1 MSKVIIPVNIK
12 GNEIEVDLNEK
23 EKKLI
28 LELKDEKSLV
38 FDIKGKESILKK
50 VQNEKVNG
58 IKLTL
63 NPNDI
68 TKENLK
74 KLKSYKVK
82 EITLLIESSNDYI
95 LRNIGAN
102 YNFEKIK
109 QATKMIKHKFIKLNV
124 LTVIGL
130 PEATL
135 ADDLNTIKRISKLKP
150 KELIIIAC
158 DKNYNNSINQL
169 YNTNEYEPL
178 SSVQI
183 TERLKEVITTAE
195 KLGIKNI
202 KIEERDNIKS
212 NVLESIWYDRIID
225 KIKSYNVKV
234 KEVTI
239 QANPKDVKNIKGL
252 EDTNLNKLKETYDV
266 VLNIEENEK
275 IKTGQ
280 FKMQILE
287 TYTDFLEDNE

>member
-1 MSKVIIPVNIK
+1 MSKVIIPVKIK
-12 GNEIEVDLNEK
+12 GNEVEGNINQEEK
-23 EKKLI
+23 AI

-38 FDIKGKESILKK
+38 FDIKGQEGILKK
-50 VQNEKVNG
+50 LQDQKVDG

-63 NPNDI
+63 NPKDI

-82 EITLLIESSNDYI
+82 EISLLVESSNNYI

-109 QATKMIKHKFIKLNV
+109 QAVKKIKHKFIKLDV

-135 ADDLNTIKRISKLKP
+135 ADDLNTIKQISKLKP

-158 DKNYNNSINQL
+158 DEYYNSSINEL

-195 KLGIKNI
+195 KFGIKNI
-202 KIEERDNIKS
+202 KIEERNNIKD
-212 NVLESIWYDRIID
+212 NVLESIWYDRIVE

-234 KEVTI
+234 KKVTI
-239 QANPKDVKNIKGL
+239 QANPEDVKNIKGL
-252 EDTNLNKLKETYDV
+252 EDANLNKLKETYDV
-266 VLNIEENEK
+266 VLNIEENDK
-275 IKTGQ
+275 IKMGQ

-287 TYTDFLEDNE
+287 TYTDFLEDNK

>member
-1 MSKVIIPVNIK
+1 MSKVIIPVTIK
-12 GNEIEVDLNEK
+12 GNEVEGNINQEEK
-23 EKKLI
+23 AI

-38 FDIKGKESILKK
+38 FDIKGQEGILKK
-50 VQNEKVNG
+50 LQDQKVDG

-63 NPNDI
+63 NPKDI

-82 EITLLIESSNDYI
+82 EISLLVESSNDYI

-109 QATKMIKHKFIKLNV
+109 QAVKKIKHKFIKLDV

-130 PEATL
+130 PEDTL
-135 ADDLNTIKRISKLKP
+135 ADDLNTIKQISKLKP

-158 DKNYNNSINQL
+158 DEHYNSSINEL

-195 KLGIKNI
+195 KFGIKNI
-202 KIEERDNIKS
+202 KIEERNNIKD
-212 NVLESIWYDRIID
+212 NVLESIWYDRIVE

-239 QANPKDVKNIKGL
+239 QANPEDVKNIKGL
-252 EDTNLNKLKETYDV
+252 EDANLNKLKETYDV
-266 VLNIEENEK
+266 VLNIEENDK
-275 IKTGQ
+275 IKMGQ

-287 TYTDFLEDNE
+287 TYTDFLEDNK

>member
-1 MSKVIIPVNIK
+1 MSKVIIPVKIK
-12 GNEIEVDLNEK
+12 GNEVEGNINQ
-23 EKKLI
+23 EKKAI

-38 FDIKGKESILKK
+38 FDIKGQEGILKK
-50 VQNEKVNG
+50 LQDQKVDG

-63 NPNDI
+63 NPKDM

-82 EITLLIESSNDYI
+82 EISLLVESSNDYI

-109 QATKMIKHKFIKLNV
+109 QAVKKIKHKFIKLDV

-135 ADDLNTIKRISKLKP
+135 ADDLNTIKQISKLKP

-158 DKNYNNSINQL
+158 DEHYNSSINEL

-195 KLGIKNI
+195 KFGIKNI
-202 KIEERDNIKS
+202 KIEERNNIKD
-212 NVLESIWYDRIID
+212 NVLESIWYDRIVE

-234 KEVTI
+234 KEVSI
-239 QANPKDVKNIKGL
+239 QANPEAVKNIKGL
-252 EDTNLNKLKETYDV
+252 EDANLNKLKETYDV
-266 VLNIEENEK
+266 VLNIEENDK
-275 IKTGQ
+275 IKMGQ

-287 TYTDFLEDNE
+287 TYTDFLEDNK

>member
-1 MSKVIIPVNIK
+1 MSKVIIPVKIK
-12 GNEIEVDLNEK
+12 GNEVEGNINQEEK
-23 EKKLI
+23 AI

-38 FDIKGKESILKK
+38 FDIKGQEDILKK
-50 VQNEKVNG
+50 LQDQKVDG

-63 NPNDI
+63 NPKDI

-82 EITLLIESSNDYI
+82 EISLLVESSNNYI

-109 QATKMIKHKFIKLNV
+109 QAVKKIKHKFIKLDV

-135 ADDLNTIKRISKLKP
+135 ADDLNTIKQISKLKP

-158 DKNYNNSINQL
+158 DEHYNSSINEL

-195 KLGIKNI
+195 KFGIKNI
-202 KIEERDNIKS
+202 KIEERNNIKD
-212 NVLESIWYDRIID
+212 NVLESIWYDRIVE

-239 QANPKDVKNIKGL
+239 QANPEDVKNIKGL
-252 EDTNLNKLKETYDV
+252 EDANLNKLKETYDV
-266 VLNIEENEK
+266 VLNIEENDK
-275 IKTGQ
+275 IKMGQ

-287 TYTDFLEDNE
+287 TYTDFLEDNK

>member
-1 MSKVIIPVNIK
+1 MSKVIIPVKIK
-12 GNEIEVDLNEK
+12 GNEVEGNINQ
-23 EKKLI
+23 EKKAI

-38 FDIKGKESILKK
+38 FDIKGQEGILKK
-50 VQNEKVNG
+50 LQDQKVDG

-63 NPNDI
+63 NPKGI

-82 EITLLIESSNDYI
+82 EISLLVESSNDYI

-109 QATKMIKHKFIKLNV
+109 QAVKKIKHKFIKLDV

-135 ADDLNTIKRISKLKP
+135 ADDLNTIKQISKLKP

-158 DKNYNNSINQL
+158 DEHYNSSINEL

-195 KLGIKNI
+195 KFGIKNI
-202 KIEERDNIKS
+202 KIEERNNIKD
-212 NVLESIWYDRIID
+212 NVLESIWYDRIVE

-239 QANPKDVKNIKGL
+239 QANPEDVKNIKGL
-252 EDTNLNKLKETYDV
+252 EDANLNKLKETYDV
-266 VLNIEENEK
+266 VLNIEENDK
-275 IKTGQ
+275 IKMGQ

-287 TYTDFLEDNE
+287 TYTDFLEDNK

>member
-1 MSKVIIPVNIK
+1 MSKVIIPVKIK
-12 GNEIEVDLNEK
+12 GNEVEGNINQ
-23 EKKLI
+23 EKKAI

-38 FDIKGKESILKK
+38 FDIKGQEGILKK
-50 VQNEKVNG
+50 LQDQKVDG

-63 NPNDI
+63 NPKDI

-82 EITLLIESSNDYI
+82 EISLLVESSNDYI

-109 QATKMIKHKFIKLNV
+109 QAVKKIKHKFIKLNV

-135 ADDLNTIKRISKLKP
+135 ADDLNTIKQISKLKP

-158 DKNYNNSINQL
+158 DEHYNSSINEL

-195 KLGIKNI
+195 KFGIKNI
-202 KIEERDNIKS
+202 KIEERNNIKD
-212 NVLESIWYDRIID
+212 NVLESIWYDRIVE

-239 QANPKDVKNIKGL
+239 QANPEDVKNIKGL
-252 EDTNLNKLKETYDV
+252 EDANLNKLKETYDV
-266 VLNIEENEK
+266 VLNIEENDK
-275 IKTGQ
+275 IKIGQ

-287 TYTDFLEDNE
+287 TYTDFLEDNK

>member
-1 MSKVIIPVNIK
+1 MSKVIIPVKIK
-12 GNEIEVDLNEK
+12 GNEVEGNINQ
-23 EKKLI
+23 EKKAI

-38 FDIKGKESILKK
+38 FDIKGQEGILKK
-50 VQNEKVNG
+50 IQDQKVDG

-63 NPNDI
+63 NPKDI

-82 EITLLIESSNDYI
+82 EISLLVESSNDYI

-109 QATKMIKHKFIKLNV
+109 QAVKKIKHKFIKLDV

-135 ADDLNTIKRISKLKP
+135 ADDLNTIKQISKLKP

-158 DKNYNNSINQL
+158 DEHYNSSINEL

-195 KLGIKNI
+195 KFGIKNI
-202 KIEERDNIKS
+202 KIEERNNIKD
-212 NVLESIWYDRIID
+212 NVLESIWYDRIVE

-234 KEVTI
+234 KEVSI
-239 QANPKDVKNIKGL
+239 QANPEAVKNIKGL
-252 EDTNLNKLKETYDV
+252 EDANLNKLKETYDV
-266 VLNIEENEK
+266 VLNIEENDK
-275 IKTGQ
+275 IKMGQ

-287 TYTDFLEDNE
+287 TYTDFLEDNK

>member
-1 MSKVIIPVNIK
+1 MSKVIIPVKIK
-12 GNEIEVDLNEK
+12 GNEVEGNINQ
-23 EKKLI
+23 EKKAI

-38 FDIKGKESILKK
+38 FDIKGQEGILKK
-50 VQNEKVNG
+50 LQDQKVDG

-63 NPNDI
+63 NPKDI

-82 EITLLIESSNDYI
+82 EIIILVESSNDYI
-95 LRNIGAN
+95 LRNIGSN

-109 QATKMIKHKFIKLNV
+109 QAVKKIKHKFIKLDV

-135 ADDLNTIKRISKLKP
+135 ADDLNTIKQISKLKP

-158 DKNYNNSINQL
+158 DEHYNSSINEL

-195 KLGIKNI
+195 KFGIKNI
-202 KIEERDNIKS
+202 KIEERNNIKD
-212 NVLESIWYDRIID
+212 NVLESIWYDRIVE

-239 QANPKDVKNIKGL
+239 QANPEDVKNIKGL
-252 EDTNLNKLKETYDV
+252 EDANLNKLKETYDV
-266 VLNIEENEK
+266 VLNIEENDK
-275 IKTGQ
+275 IKMGQ

-287 TYTDFLEDNE
+287 TYTDFLEDNK

>member
-1 MSKVIIPVNIK
+1 MSKVIIPVKIK
-12 GNEIEVDLNEK
+12 GNEVEGNINQ
-23 EKKLI
+23 EKKAI

-38 FDIKGKESILKK
+38 FDIKGQEGILKK
-50 VQNEKVNG
+50 LQDQKVDG

-63 NPNDI
+63 NPKDI

-82 EITLLIESSNDYI
+82 EISLLVESSNDYI

-109 QATKMIKHKFIKLNV
+109 QAVKKIKHKFIKLDV

-135 ADDLNTIKRISKLKP
+135 ADDLNTIKQISKLKP

-158 DKNYNNSINQL
+158 DEHYNSSINEL

-195 KLGIKNI
+195 KFGIKNI
-202 KIEERDNIKS
+202 KIEERNNIKD
-212 NVLESIWYDRIID
+212 NVLESIWYDRIVE

-234 KEVTI
+234 KEVSI
-239 QANPKDVKNIKGL
+239 QANPEAVKNIKGL
-252 EDTNLNKLKETYDV
+252 EDANLNKLKETYDV
-266 VLNIEENEK
+266 VLNIEENDK
-275 IKTGQ
+275 IKIGQ

-287 TYTDFLEDNE
+287 TYTDFLEDNK

>member
-1 MSKVIIPVNIK
+1 MSKVIIPVKIK
-12 GNEIEVDLNEK
+12 GNEVEGNINQEEK
-23 EKKLI
+23 AI

-38 FDIKGKESILKK
+38 FDIKGQEGILKK
-50 VQNEKVNG
+50 LQDQKVDG

-63 NPNDI
+63 NPKDI

-82 EITLLIESSNDYI
+82 EISLLVESSNDYI

-109 QATKMIKHKFIKLNV
+109 QAVKKIKHKFIKLDV

-130 PEATL
+130 PEDTL
-135 ADDLNTIKRISKLKP
+135 ADDLNTIKQISKLKP

-158 DKNYNNSINQL
+158 DEHYNSSINEL

-195 KLGIKNI
+195 KFGIKNI
-202 KIEERDNIKS
+202 KIEERNNIKD
-212 NVLESIWYDRIID
+212 NVLESIWYDRIVE

-239 QANPKDVKNIKGL
+239 QANPEAVKNIKGL
-252 EDTNLNKLKETYDV
+252 EDANLNKLKETYDV
-266 VLNIEENEK
+266 VLNIEENDK
-275 IKTGQ
+275 IKMGQ

-287 TYTDFLEDNE
+287 TYTDFLEDNK

>member
-1 MSKVIIPVNIK
+1 MSKVIIPVKIK
-12 GNEIEVDLNEK
+12 GNEVEGNINQEEK
-23 EKKLI
+23 AI

-38 FDIKGKESILKK
+38 FDIKGQEGIFKK
-50 VQNEKVNG
+50 LQDQKVDG

-63 NPNDI
+63 NPKDI

-82 EITLLIESSNDYI
+82 EISLLVESSNDYI

-109 QATKMIKHKFIKLNV
+109 QVVKKIKHKFIKLNV

-135 ADDLNTIKRISKLKP
+135 ADDLNTIKQISKLKP

-158 DKNYNNSINQL
+158 DEHYNSSINEL

-195 KLGIKNI
+195 KFGIKNI
-202 KIEERDNIKS
+202 KIEERNNIKD
-212 NVLESIWYDRIID
+212 NVLESIWYDRIVE

-239 QANPKDVKNIKGL
+239 QANPEDVKNIKGL
-252 EDTNLNKLKETYDV
+252 EDANLNKLKETYDV
-266 VLNIEENEK
+266 VLNIEENDK
-275 IKTGQ
+275 IKMGQ

-287 TYTDFLEDNE
+287 TYTDFLEDNK

>member
-1 MSKVIIPVNIK
+1 MSKVIIPVKIK
-12 GNEIEVDLNEK
+12 GNEVEGNINQ
-23 EKKLI
+23 EKKAI

-38 FDIKGKESILKK
+38 FDIKGQEGILKK
-50 VQNEKVNG
+50 LQDQKVDG

-63 NPNDI
+63 NPKDI

-82 EITLLIESSNDYI
+82 KISLLVESSNDYI

-109 QATKMIKHKFIKLNV
+109 QAVKKIKHKFIKLDV

-135 ADDLNTIKRISKLKP
+135 ADDLNTIKQISKLKP

-158 DKNYNNSINQL
+158 DEHYNSSINEL

-195 KLGIKNI
+195 KFGIKNT
-202 KIEERDNIKS
+202 KIEERNNIKD
-212 NVLESIWYDRIID
+212 NVLESIWYDRIVE

-234 KEVTI
+234 KEVSI
-239 QANPKDVKNIKGL
+239 QANPEDVKNIKGL
-252 EDTNLNKLKETYDV
+252 EDANLNKLKETYDV
-266 VLNIEENEK
+266 VLNIEENDK
-275 IKTGQ
+275 IKMGQ

-287 TYTDFLEDNE
+287 TYTDFLEDNK

>member
-1 MSKVIIPVNIK
+1 MSKVIIPVKIK
-12 GNEIEVDLNEK
+12 GNEVEGNINQ
-23 EKKLI
+23 EKKAI

-38 FDIKGKESILKK
+38 FDIKGQEGILKK
-50 VQNEKVNG
+50 LQDQKVDG

-63 NPNDI
+63 NPKDI

-82 EITLLIESSNDYI
+82 EIIILVESSNDYI

-109 QATKMIKHKFIKLNV
+109 QAVKKIKHKFIKLDV

-135 ADDLNTIKRISKLKP
+135 ADDLNTIKQISKLKP

-158 DKNYNNSINQL
+158 DEHYNSSINEL

-195 KLGIKNI
+195 KFGIKNI
-202 KIEERDNIKS
+202 KIEERNNIKD
-212 NVLESIWYDRIID
+212 NVLESIWYDRIVE

-239 QANPKDVKNIKGL
+239 QANPEDVKNIKGL
-252 EDTNLNKLKETYDV
+252 EDANLNKLKETYDV
-266 VLNIEENEK
+266 VLNIEENDK
-275 IKTGQ
+275 IKMGQ

-287 TYTDFLEDNE
+287 TYTDFLEDNK

>member
-1 MSKVIIPVNIK
+1 MSKVIIPVKIK
-12 GNEIEVDLNEK
+12 GNEVEGNINQ
-23 EKKLI
+23 EKKAI

-38 FDIKGKESILKK
+38 FDIKGQEGILKK
-50 VQNEKVNG
+50 LQDQKVDG

-63 NPNDI
+63 NPKDI

-82 EITLLIESSNDYI
+82 EISLLVESSNDYI

-109 QATKMIKHKFIKLNV
+109 QAVKKIKHKFIKLDV

-135 ADDLNTIKRISKLKP
+135 ADDLNTIKQISKLKP

-158 DKNYNNSINQL
+158 DEHYNSSINEL

-195 KLGIKNI
+195 KFGIKNI
-202 KIEERDNIKS
+202 KIEERNNIKD
-212 NVLESIWYDRIID
+212 NVLESIWYDRIVE

-239 QANPKDVKNIKGL
+239 QANLEDVKNIKGL
-252 EDTNLNKLKETYDV
+252 EDANLNKLKETYDV
-266 VLNIEENEK
+266 VLNIEENDK
-275 IKTGQ
+275 IKMGQ

-287 TYTDFLEDNE
+287 TYTDFLEDNK

>member
-1 MSKVIIPVNIK
+1 MSKVIIPVKIK
-12 GNEIEVDLNEK
+12 GNEVEGNINQ
-23 EKKLI
+23 EKKAI

-38 FDIKGKESILKK
+38 FDIKGQECILKK
-50 VQNEKVNG
+50 LQDQKVDG

-63 NPNDI
+63 NPKDI

-82 EITLLIESSNDYI
+82 EISLLVESSNDYI

-109 QATKMIKHKFIKLNV
+109 QAVKKIKHKFIKLDV

-135 ADDLNTIKRISKLKP
+135 ADDLNTIKQISKLKP

-158 DKNYNNSINQL
+158 DEHYNSSINEL

-195 KLGIKNI
+195 KFGIKNI
-202 KIEERDNIKS
+202 KIEERNNIKD
-212 NVLESIWYDRIID
+212 NVLESIWYDRIVE

-234 KEVTI
+234 KEVSI
-239 QANPKDVKNIKGL
+239 QANPEAVKNIKGL
-252 EDTNLNKLKETYDV
+252 EDANLNKLKETYDV
-266 VLNIEENEK
+266 VLNIEENDK
-275 IKTGQ
+275 IKMGQ

-287 TYTDFLEDNE
+287 TYTDFLEDNK

>member
-1 MSKVIIPVNIK
+1 MSKVIIPVKIK
-12 GNEIEVDLNEK
+12 GNEVEGNINQ
-23 EKKLI
+23 EKKAI

-38 FDIKGKESILKK
+38 FDIKGQEGILKK
-50 VQNEKVNG
+50 IQDQKVDG

-63 NPNDI
+63 DPKDI

-82 EITLLIESSNDYI
+82 EISLLVESSNDYI

-109 QATKMIKHKFIKLNV
+109 QVVKKIKHKFIKLNV

-135 ADDLNTIKRISKLKP
+135 ADDLNTIKQISKLKP

-158 DKNYNNSINQL
+158 DEHYNSSINEL

-195 KLGIKNI
+195 KFGIKNI
-202 KIEERDNIKS
+202 KIEERNNIKD
-212 NVLESIWYDRIID
+212 NVLESIWYDRIVE

-239 QANPKDVKNIKGL
+239 QANPEDVKNIKGL
-252 EDTNLNKLKETYDV
+252 EDANLNKLKETYDV
-266 VLNIEENEK
+266 VLNIEENDK
-275 IKTGQ
+275 IKMGQ

-287 TYTDFLEDNE
+287 TYTDFLEDNK

>member
-1 MSKVIIPVNIK
+1 MSKVIIPVKIK
-12 GNEIEVDLNEK
+12 GNEVEGNINQEEK
-23 EKKLI
+23 AI

-38 FDIKGKESILKK
+38 FDIKGQEGILKK
-50 VQNEKVNG
+50 LQDQKVDG

-63 NPNDI
+63 NPKDI

-82 EITLLIESSNDYI
+82 EISLLVESSNDYI

-109 QATKMIKHKFIKLNV
+109 QAVKKIKHKFIKLDV

-135 ADDLNTIKRISKLKP
+135 ADDLNTIKQISKLKP

-158 DKNYNNSINQL
+158 DEHYNSSINEL

-195 KLGIKNI
+195 KFGIKNI
-202 KIEERDNIKS
+202 RIEERNNIKD
-212 NVLESIWYDRIID
+212 NVLESIWYDRIVE

-234 KEVTI
+234 KKVTI
-239 QANPKDVKNIKGL
+239 QANPEDVKNIKGL
-252 EDTNLNKLKETYDV
+252 EDANLNKLKETYDV
-266 VLNIEENEK
+266 VLNIEENDK
-275 IKTGQ
+275 IKMGQ

-287 TYTDFLEDNE
+287 TYTDFLEDNK

>member
-1 MSKVIIPVNIK
+1 MSKVIIPVKIK
-12 GNEIEVDLNEK
+12 GNEVEGNINQ
-23 EKKLI
+23 EKKAI

-38 FDIKGKESILKK
+38 FDIKGQEGILKK
-50 VQNEKVNG
+50 LQDQKVDG

-63 NPNDI
+63 NPKDI

-82 EITLLIESSNDYI
+82 EISLLVESSNDYI

-109 QATKMIKHKFIKLNV
+109 QAVKKIKHKFIKLDV

-135 ADDLNTIKRISKLKP
+135 ADDLNTIKQISKLKP

-158 DKNYNNSINQL
+158 DEHYNSSINEL

-195 KLGIKNI
+195 KFGIKNI
-202 KIEERDNIKS
+202 KIEERNNIKD
-212 NVLESIWYDRIID
+212 NVLESIWYDRIVE

-234 KEVTI
+234 KEVSI
-239 QANPKDVKNIKGL
+239 QANPKAVKNIKGL
-252 EDTNLNKLKETYDV
+252 EDANLNKLKETYDV
-266 VLNIEENEK
+266 VLNIEENDK
-275 IKTGQ
+275 IKMGQ

-287 TYTDFLEDNE
+287 TYTDFLEDNK

>member
-1 MSKVIIPVNIK
+1 MSKVIIPVKIK
-12 GNEIEVDLNEK
+12 GNEVEGNINQ
-23 EKKLI
+23 EKKAI

-38 FDIKGKESILKK
+38 FDIKGQEGILKK
-50 VQNEKVNG
+50 IQDQKVDG

-63 NPNDI
+63 NPKDI

-82 EITLLIESSNDYI
+82 EISLLVESSNDYI

-109 QATKMIKHKFIKLNV
+109 KAVKKIKHKFIKLDV

-135 ADDLNTIKRISKLKP
+135 ADDLNTIKQISKLKP

-158 DKNYNNSINQL
+158 DEHYNSSINEL

-195 KLGIKNI
+195 KFGIKNI
-202 KIEERDNIKS
+202 KIEERNNIKD
-212 NVLESIWYDRIID
+212 NVLESIWYDRIVE

-234 KEVTI
+234 KEVSI
-239 QANPKDVKNIKGL
+239 QANPEAVKNIKGL
-252 EDTNLNKLKETYDV
+252 EDANLNKLKETYDV
-266 VLNIEENEK
+266 VLNIEENDK
-275 IKTGQ
+275 IKMGQ

-287 TYTDFLEDNE
+287 TYTDFLEDNK

>member
-1 MSKVIIPVNIK
+1 MSKVIIPVKIK
-12 GNEIEVDLNEK
+12 GNEVEGNINQEEK
-23 EKKLI
+23 AI

-38 FDIKGKESILKK
+38 FDIKGQEGILKK
-50 VQNEKVNG
+50 LQDQKVDG

-63 NPNDI
+63 NPKDI

-82 EITLLIESSNDYI
+82 EISLLVESSNDYI

-109 QATKMIKHKFIKLNV
+109 QAVKKIKHKFIKLDV

-130 PEATL
+130 PEDTL
-135 ADDLNTIKRISKLKP
+135 ADDLNTIKQISKLKP

-158 DKNYNNSINQL
+158 DEHYNSSINEL

-183 TERLKEVITTAE
+183 TERLKEVITIAE
-195 KLGIKNI
+195 KFGIKNI
-202 KIEERDNIKS
+202 KIEERNNIKD
-212 NVLESIWYDRIID
+212 NVLESIWYDRIVE

-239 QANPKDVKNIKGL
+239 QANPEDVKNIKGL
-252 EDTNLNKLKETYDV
+252 EDANLNKLKETYDV
-266 VLNIEENEK
+266 VLNIEENDK
-275 IKTGQ
+275 IKMGQ

-287 TYTDFLEDNE
+287 TYTDFLEDNK

>member
-1 MSKVIIPVNIK
+1 MSKVIIPVKIK
-12 GNEIEVDLNEK
+12 GNEVEGNINQ
-23 EKKLI
+23 EKKAI

-38 FDIKGKESILKK
+38 FDIKGQEGILKK
-50 VQNEKVNG
+50 LQDQKVDG

-63 NPNDI
+63 NPKDI

-82 EITLLIESSNDYI
+82 EISLLVESSNDYI

-109 QATKMIKHKFIKLNV
+109 QAVKKIKHKFIKLDV

-135 ADDLNTIKRISKLKP
+135 ADDLNTIKQISKLKL

-158 DKNYNNSINQL
+158 DEHYNSSINEL

-195 KLGIKNI
+195 KFGIKNI
-202 KIEERDNIKS
+202 KIEERNNIKD
-212 NVLESIWYDRIID
+212 NVLESIWYDRIVE

-234 KEVTI
+234 KEVSI
-239 QANPKDVKNIKGL
+239 QANPEDVKNIKGL
-252 EDTNLNKLKETYDV
+252 EDANLNKLKETYDV
-266 VLNIEENEK
+266 VLNIEENDK
-275 IKTGQ
+275 IKMGQ

-287 TYTDFLEDNE
+287 TYTDFLEDNK

>member
-1 MSKVIIPVNIK
+1 MSKVIIPVKIK
-12 GNEIEVDLNEK
+12 GNEVEGNINQ
-23 EKKLI
+23 EKKAI

-38 FDIKGKESILKK
+38 FDIKGQEGILKK
-50 VQNEKVNG
+50 LQDQKVDG

-63 NPNDI
+63 NPKDI

-82 EITLLIESSNDYI
+82 EISLLVESSNDYI

-109 QATKMIKHKFIKLNV
+109 QAVKKIKHKFIKLDV

-135 ADDLNTIKRISKLKP
+135 ADDLNTIKQISKLKP

-158 DKNYNNSINQL
+158 DEHYNSSINEL

-195 KLGIKNI
+195 KFGIKNI
-202 KIEERDNIKS
+202 KIEERNNIKD
-212 NVLESIWYDRIID
+212 NVLESIWYDRIVE

-234 KEVTI
+234 KEVSI
-239 QANPKDVKNIKGL
+239 QANPEAVKNIKGL
-252 EDTNLNKLKETYDV
+252 EDANLNKLKETYDV
-266 VLNIEENEK
+266 VLNIEENDK
-275 IKTGQ
+275 IKMGQ

-287 TYTDFLEDNE
+287 TYTDFLEDNK

>member
-1 MSKVIIPVNIK
+1 MSKVIIPVKIK
-12 GNEIEVDLNEK
+12 GNEVEGNINQ
-23 EKKLI
+23 EKKAI

-38 FDIKGKESILKK
+38 FDIKGQEGILKK
-50 VQNEKVNG
+50 LQDQKVDG

-63 NPNDI
+63 NPKDI

-82 EITLLIESSNDYI
+82 EISLLVESSNDYI

-109 QATKMIKHKFIKLNV
+109 QAVKKIKHKFIKLDV

-135 ADDLNTIKRISKLKP
+135 ADDLNTIKQISKLKP

-158 DKNYNNSINQL
+158 DEHYNSSINEL

-195 KLGIKNI
+195 KFGIKNI
-202 KIEERDNIKS
+202 KIEERNNIKD
-212 NVLESIWYDRIID
+212 NVLESIWYDRIVE

-239 QANPKDVKNIKGL
+239 QANPEDVKNIKGL
-252 EDTNLNKLKETYDV
+252 EDANLNKLKETYDV
-266 VLNIEENEK
+266 VLNIEENDK
-275 IKTGQ
+275 IKMGQ

-287 TYTDFLEDNE
+287 TYTDFLEDNK

>member
-1 MSKVIIPVNIK
+1 MSKVIIPVKIK
-12 GNEIEVDLNEK
+12 GNEVEGNINQEEK
-23 EKKLI
+23 AI

-38 FDIKGKESILKK
+38 FDIKGQEGILKK
-50 VQNEKVNG
+50 LQDQKVDG

-63 NPNDI
+63 NPKDI

-82 EITLLIESSNDYI
+82 EISLLVESSNDYI

-109 QATKMIKHKFIKLNV
+109 QAVKKIKHKFIKLDV

-130 PEATL
+130 PEDTL
-135 ADDLNTIKRISKLKP
+135 ADDLNTIKQISKLKP

-158 DKNYNNSINQL
+158 DEHYNSSINEL

-195 KLGIKNI
+195 KFGIKNI
-202 KIEERDNIKS
+202 KIEERNNIKD
-212 NVLESIWYDRIID
+212 NVLESIWYDRIVE

-239 QANPKDVKNIKGL
+239 QANPEAVKNIKGL
-252 EDTNLNKLKETYDV
+252 EDVNLNKLKETYDV
-266 VLNIEENEK
+266 VLNIEENDK
-275 IKTGQ
+275 IKMGQ

-287 TYTDFLEDNE
+287 TYTDFLEDNK

>member
-1 MSKVIIPVNIK
+1 MSKVIIPVKIK
-12 GNEIEVDLNEK
+12 GNEVEGNINQEEK
-23 EKKLI
+23 AI

-38 FDIKGKESILKK
+38 FDIKGQEGILKK
-50 VQNEKVNG
+50 LQDQKVDG

-63 NPNDI
+63 NPKDI

-82 EITLLIESSNDYI
+82 EIIILVESSNDYI

-109 QATKMIKHKFIKLNV
+109 QAVKKIKHKFIKLDV

-135 ADDLNTIKRISKLKP
+135 ADDLNTIKQISKLKP

-158 DKNYNNSINQL
+158 DEHYNSSINEL

-195 KLGIKNI
+195 KFGIKNI
-202 KIEERDNIKS
+202 KIEERNNIKD
-212 NVLESIWYDRIID
+212 NVLESIWYDRIVE

-234 KEVTI
+234 KEVSI
-239 QANPKDVKNIKGL
+239 QANPETVKNIKGL
-252 EDTNLNKLKETYDV
+252 EDANLNKLKETYDV
-266 VLNIEENEK
+266 VLNIEENDK
-275 IKTGQ
+275 IKIGQ

-287 TYTDFLEDNE
+287 TYTDFLEDNK

>member
-1 MSKVIIPVNIK
+1 MSKVIIPVKIK
-12 GNEIEVDLNEK
+12 GNEVEGNINQ
-23 EKKLI
+23 EKKAI

-38 FDIKGKESILKK
+38 FDIKGQEAILKK
-50 VQNEKVNG
+50 LQDQKVDG

-63 NPNDI
+63 NPKDI

-82 EITLLIESSNDYI
+82 EISLLVESSNDYI

-109 QATKMIKHKFIKLNV
+109 QAVKKIKHKFIKLDV

-130 PEATL
+130 PEDTL
-135 ADDLNTIKRISKLKP
+135 ADDLNTIKQISKLKP

-158 DKNYNNSINQL
+158 DEHYNSSINEL

-195 KLGIKNI
+195 KFGIKNI
-202 KIEERDNIKS
+202 KIEERNNIKD
-212 NVLESIWYDRIID
+212 NVLESIWYDRIVE

-239 QANPKDVKNIKGL
+239 QANPEDVKNIKGL
-252 EDTNLNKLKETYDV
+252 EDANLNKLKETYDV
-266 VLNIEENEK
+266 VLNIEENDK
-275 IKTGQ
+275 IKMGQ

-287 TYTDFLEDNE
+287 TYTDFLEDNK

>member
-1 MSKVIIPVNIK
+1 MSKVIIPVKIK
-12 GNEIEVDLNEK
+12 GNEVEGNINQEEK
-23 EKKLI
+23 AI

-38 FDIKGKESILKK
+38 FDIKGQEGILKK
-50 VQNEKVNG
+50 LQDQKVDG

-63 NPNDI
+63 NQKDI

-82 EITLLIESSNDYI
+82 EISLLVESSNNYI

-109 QATKMIKHKFIKLNV
+109 QAVKKIKHKFIKLDV

-135 ADDLNTIKRISKLKP
+135 ADDLNTIKQISKLKP

-158 DKNYNNSINQL
+158 DEYYNSSINEL

-195 KLGIKNI
+195 KFGIKNI
-202 KIEERDNIKS
+202 KIEERNNIKD
-212 NVLESIWYDRIID
+212 NVLESIWYDRIVE

-234 KEVTI
+234 KKVTI
-239 QANPKDVKNIKGL
+239 QANPEDVKNIKGL
-252 EDTNLNKLKETYDV
+252 EDANLNKLKETYDV
-266 VLNIEENEK
+266 VLDIEENDK
-275 IKTGQ
+275 IKMGQ

-287 TYTDFLEDNE
+287 TYTDFLEDNK

>member
-1 MSKVIIPVNIK
+1 MSKVIIPVKIK
-12 GNEIEVDLNEK
+12 GNEVEGNINQEEK
-23 EKKLI
+23 AI

-38 FDIKGKESILKK
+38 FDIKGQEGIFKK
-50 VQNEKVNG
+50 LQDQKVDG

-63 NPNDI
+63 NPKDI

-82 EITLLIESSNDYI
+82 EISLLVESSNDYI

-109 QATKMIKHKFIKLNV
+109 QAVKKIKHKFIKLDV

-135 ADDLNTIKRISKLKP
+135 ADDLNTIKQISKVKP

-158 DKNYNNSINQL
+158 DEHYNSSINEL

-195 KLGIKNI
+195 KFGIKNI
-202 KIEERDNIKS
+202 KIEERNNIKD
-212 NVLESIWYDRIID
+212 NVLESIWYDRIVE

-239 QANPKDVKNIKGL
+239 QANPEDVKNIKGL
-252 EDTNLNKLKETYDV
+252 EDANLNKLKETYDV
-266 VLNIEENEK
+266 VLNIEENDK
-275 IKTGQ
+275 IKMGQ

-287 TYTDFLEDNE
+287 TYTDFLEDNK

>member
-1 MSKVIIPVNIK
+1 MSKVIIPVKIK
-12 GNEIEVDLNEK
+12 GNEVEGNINQ
-23 EKKLI
+23 EKKAI

-38 FDIKGKESILKK
+38 FDIKGQEGILKK
-50 VQNEKVNG
+50 LQDQKVDG

-63 NPNDI
+63 NPKDI

-82 EITLLIESSNDYI
+82 EISLLVESSNDYI

-109 QATKMIKHKFIKLNV
+109 QAVKKIKHKFIKLDV

-130 PEATL
+130 PEDTL
-135 ADDLNTIKRISKLKP
+135 ADDLNTIKQISKLKP

-158 DKNYNNSINQL
+158 DEHYNSSINEL

-195 KLGIKNI
+195 KFGIKNI
-202 KIEERDNIKS
+202 KIEERNNIKD
-212 NVLESIWYDRIID
+212 NVLESIWYDRIVE

-234 KEVTI
+234 KKVTI
-239 QANPKDVKNIKGL
+239 QANPEDVKNIKGL
-252 EDTNLNKLKETYDV
+252 EDANLNKLKETYDV
-266 VLNIEENEK
+266 VLNIEENDK
-275 IKTGQ
+275 IKMGQ

-287 TYTDFLEDNE
+287 TYTDFLEDNK

>member
-1 MSKVIIPVNIK
+1 MSKVIIPVKIK
-12 GNEIEVDLNEK
+12 GNEVEGNINQEEK
-23 EKKLI
+23 AI

-38 FDIKGKESILKK
+38 FDIKGQEGILKK
-50 VQNEKVNG
+50 LQDQKVDG

-63 NPNDI
+63 NPKDI

-74 KLKSYKVK
+74 KLV
-82 EITLLIESSNDYI
+82 ESSNDYI

-109 QATKMIKHKFIKLNV
+109 QAVKKIKHKFIKLDV

-130 PEATL
+130 PEDTL
-135 ADDLNTIKRISKLKP
+135 ADDLNTIKQISKLKP

-158 DKNYNNSINQL
+158 DEHYNSSINEL

-183 TERLKEVITTAE
+183 TERLKEVITIAE
-195 KLGIKNI
+195 KFGIKNI
-202 KIEERDNIKS
+202 KIEERNNIKD
-212 NVLESIWYDRIID
+212 NVLESIWYDRIVE

-239 QANPKDVKNIKGL
+239 QANPEDVKNIKGL
-252 EDTNLNKLKETYDV
+252 EDANLNKLKETYDV
-266 VLNIEENEK
+266 VLNIEENDK
-275 IKTGQ
+275 IKMGQ

-287 TYTDFLEDNE
+287 TYTDFLEDNK

>member
-1 MSKVIIPVNIK
+1 MSKVIIPVKIK
-12 GNEIEVDLNEK
+12 GNEVEGNINQ
-23 EKKLI
+23 EKKAI

-38 FDIKGKESILKK
+38 FDIKGQEGILKK
-50 VQNEKVNG
+50 LQDQKVDG

-63 NPNDI
+63 NPKDI

-82 EITLLIESSNDYI
+82 EIIILVESSNDYI

-109 QATKMIKHKFIKLNV
+109 QAVKKIKHKFIKLNV

-135 ADDLNTIKRISKLKP
+135 ADDLNTIKQISKLKP

-158 DKNYNNSINQL
+158 DEHYNSSINEL

-195 KLGIKNI
+195 KFGIKNI
-202 KIEERDNIKS
+202 KIEERNNIKD
-212 NVLESIWYDRIID
+212 NVLESIWYDRIVE

-239 QANPKDVKNIKGL
+239 QANPEDVKNIKGL
-252 EDTNLNKLKETYDV
+252 EDANLNKLKETYDV
-266 VLNIEENEK
+266 VLNIEENDK
-275 IKTGQ
+275 IKMGQ

-287 TYTDFLEDNE
+287 TYTDFLEDNK

>member
-1 MSKVIIPVNIK
+1 MSKVIIPVKIK
-12 GNEIEVDLNEK
+12 GNEVEGNINQ
-23 EKKLI
+23 EKKAI

-38 FDIKGKESILKK
+38 FDIKGQEGILKK
-50 VQNEKVNG
+50 LQDQKVDG

-63 NPNDI
+63 NPKDI

-82 EITLLIESSNDYI
+82 KISLLVESSNDYI

-109 QATKMIKHKFIKLNV
+109 QAVKKIKHKFIKLDV

-135 ADDLNTIKRISKLKP
+135 ADDLNTIKQISKLKP

-158 DKNYNNSINQL
+158 DEHYNSSINEL

-195 KLGIKNI
+195 KFGIKNT
-202 KIEERDNIKS
+202 KIEERNNIKD
-212 NVLESIWYDRIID
+212 NVLESIWYDRIVE

-234 KEVTI
+234 KEVSI
-239 QANPKDVKNIKGL
+239 QANPEAVKNIKGL
-252 EDTNLNKLKETYDV
+252 EDANLNKLKETYDV
-266 VLNIEENEK
+266 VLNIEENDK
-275 IKTGQ
+275 IKMGQ

-287 TYTDFLEDNE
+287 TYTDFLEDNK

>member
-1 MSKVIIPVNIK
+1 MSKVIIPVKIK
-12 GNEIEVDLNEK
+12 GNEVEGNINQEEK
-23 EKKLI
+23 AI

-38 FDIKGKESILKK
+38 FDIKGQEGILKK
-50 VQNEKVNG
+50 LQDQKVDG

-63 NPNDI
+63 NPKDI
-68 TKENLK
+68 TKEDLK

-82 EITLLIESSNDYI
+82 EISLLVESSNDYI

-109 QATKMIKHKFIKLNV
+109 QAVKKIKHKFIKVDV

-135 ADDLNTIKRISKLKP
+135 ADDLNTIKQISKLKP

-158 DKNYNNSINQL
+158 DEHYNSSINEL

-183 TERLKEVITTAE
+183 TERLKEVITIAE
-195 KLGIKNI
+195 KYGIKNI
-202 KIEERDNIKS
+202 KIEERNNIKD
-212 NVLESIWYDRIID
+212 NVLESIWYDRIVE

-239 QANPKDVKNIKGL
+239 QANPEDVKNIKGL
-252 EDTNLNKLKETYDV
+252 EDANLNKLKETYDV
-266 VLNIEENEK
+266 VLNIEENDK
-275 IKTGQ
+275 IKMGQ

-287 TYTDFLEDNE
+287 TYTDFLEDNK